1 MINKRRQNP
10 ATIRSGFTLIE
21 LLLVV
26 ALLSVITAIV
36 LPQLAPTFDQQLESC
51 GEVLVADLDYAR
63 SMAIANGST
72 YRVTIDTAANTY
84 TLQHVGSN
92 TTLDT
97 LPHSPFHNPDAN
109 PNQHVTSLA
118 DLPHVGVS
126 VTIVGALITGSS
138 DTRTTFVEF
147 GPLGETTATKPT
159 IIWLRAGSGVDSKYA
174 AVRIHP
180 ITGIATFEDFT
191 QVTPSIPAS

>member
-1 MINKRRQNP
+1 MRSTALKR
-10 ATIRSGFTLIE
+10 GFTLIE

-26 ALLSVITAIV
+26 ALISIVTAVV
-36 LPQLAPTFDQQLESC
+36 LPQLAPTFDQQLRGC
-51 GEVLVADLDYAR
+51 GEIVVSDLDYAR
-63 SMAIANGST
+63 SLAIANGST
-72 YRVTIDTAANTY
+72 YRITFDDAANTY
-84 TLQHVGSN
+84 TLTHVGTN
-92 TTLDT
+92 ATLDT
-97 LPHSPFHNPDAN
+97 LPRSPFHNNEAN
-109 PNQHVTSLA
+109 RKQQVTSLS

-126 VTIVGALITGSS
+126 VTILGAVVTGNT

-180 ITGIATFEDFT
+180 ITGVATLEDPT
-191 QVTPSIPAS
+191 QTPPDIPAS